1 MNLFRPI
8 LGLGFLAGA
17 AYAAVKLVELFDKEN
32 DIEWTAVMGEMPEE
46 EYTVPAPKMDAESAP
61 EAAQQPAEEPA
72 APAPEAVQQP
82 AGEPAET
89 PAEAPAEAVSGP
101 VCEAPEAPAAPEE
114 AETKEPE
121 RVTVHPRRAR
131 IDPTTIACAEDFQ
144 DWDQFGCRS

>member
-17 AYAAVKLVELFDKEN
+17 AYAAVKLVEMFDKEN

-46 EYTVPAPKMDAESAP
+46 EYTVPAPKMNSADDAP
-61 EAAQQPAEEPA
+61 EAAP
-72 APAPEAVQQP
+72 
-82 AGEPAET
+82 ET
-89 PAEAPAEAVSGP
+89 PAEPEAAPEQSEAPAEETAP
-101 VCEAPEAPAAPEE
+101 ACEEAPAVETAPCAEQ
-114 AETKEPE
+114 ETKEPE

-144 DWDQFGCRS
+144 DWDEFGCRS

>member
-17 AYAAVKLVELFDKEN
+17 AYAAVKLVEMFDKEN

-46 EYTVPAPKMDAESAP
+46 EYTVPAPKMNSADDAP
-61 EAAQQPAEEPA
+61 EAAP
-72 APAPEAVQQP
+72 
-82 AGEPAET
+82 ET
-89 PAEAPAEAVSGP
+89 PAEPEAAPEQSEAPAEEAAP
-101 VCEAPEAPAAPEE
+101 ACEEAPAGETAPCAEQ
-114 AETKEPE
+114 ETKEPE

-144 DWDQFGCRS
+144 DWDEFGCRS

>member
-17 AYAAVKLVELFDKEN
+17 AYAAVKLVEMFDKEN

-46 EYTVPAPKMDAESAP
+46 EYTVPAPKMNSADDAP
-61 EAAQQPAEEPA
+61 EAAP
-72 APAPEAVQQP
+72 
-82 AGEPAET
+82 ET
-89 PAEAPAEAVSGP
+89 PAEPEAAPEQSEAPAEEAAP
-101 VCEAPEAPAAPEE
+101 ACEEAPAVETAPCAEQ
-114 AETKEPE
+114 ETKEPE

-144 DWDQFGCRS
+144 DWDEFGCRS

>member
-17 AYAAVKLVELFDKEN
+17 AFAAVKLVEMFDKEN

-46 EYTVPAPKMDAESAP
+46 EYTVPAPKMNSADDAP
-61 EAAQQPAEEPA
+61 EAAP
-72 APAPEAVQQP
+72 
-82 AGEPAET
+82 ET
-89 PAEAPAEAVSGP
+89 PAEPEAAPEQS
-101 VCEAPEAPAAPEE
+101 EAPACEE
-114 AETKEPE
+114 APAGETAPCAEQETKEPE

-144 DWDQFGCRS
+144 DWDEFGCRS

>member
-17 AYAAVKLVELFDKEN
+17 AYVAVKLVEMFDKEN

-46 EYTVPAPKMDAESAP
+46 EYTVPAPKMNSADDAP
-61 EAAQQPAEEPA
+61 EAAL
-72 APAPEAVQQP
+72 
-82 AGEPAET
+82 ET
-89 PAEAPAEAVSGP
+89 
-101 VCEAPEAPAAPEE
+101 PAAPEAAPEQSE
-114 AETKEPE
+114 APACEEAPAGETAPCAEQETKEPE

-144 DWDQFGCRS
+144 DWDEFGCRS

>member
-17 AYAAVKLVELFDKEN
+17 AYAAVKLVEMFDKEN

-46 EYTVPAPKMDAESAP
+46 EYTVPAPKMNSADDAP
-61 EAAQQPAEEPA
+61 EAAP
-72 APAPEAVQQP
+72 
-82 AGEPAET
+82 ET
-89 PAEAPAEAVSGP
+89 PAEPEAAPEQSEAPAGETAP
-101 VCEAPEAPAAPEE
+101 VCEEAPAGETAPCAEQ
-114 AETKEPE
+114 ETKEPE

-144 DWDQFGCRS
+144 DWDEFGCRS

>member
-17 AYAAVKLVELFDKEN
+17 AYAAVKLVEMFDKEN

-46 EYTVPAPKMDAESAP
+46 EYTVPAPKMNSADDAP
-61 EAAQQPAEEPA
+61 EAAP
-72 APAPEAVQQP
+72 
-82 AGEPAET
+82 ET
-89 PAEAPAEAVSGP
+89 PAEPEAAPEQS
-101 VCEAPEAPAAPEE
+101 EAPAGETAPCAEQ
-114 AETKEPE
+114 ETKEPE

-144 DWDQFGCRS
+144 DWDEFGCRS

>member
-17 AYAAVKLVELFDKEN
+17 AYAAVKLVEMFDKEN

-46 EYTVPAPKMDAESAP
+46 EYTVPAPKMNSADDAP
-61 EAAQQPAEEPA
+61 EAAP
-72 APAPEAVQQP
+72 
-82 AGEPAET
+82 ET
-89 PAEAPAEAVSGP
+89 PAEPEAAPEQSEAPAEEAAP
-101 VCEAPEAPAAPEE
+101 VCEEAPAGETAPCAEQ
-114 AETKEPE
+114 ETKEPE

-144 DWDQFGCRS
+144 DWDEFGCRS

>member
-17 AYAAVKLVELFDKEN
+17 AYAAVKLVEMFDKEN

-46 EYTVPAPKMDAESAP
+46 EYTVPAPKMNSADDAP
-61 EAAQQPAEEPA
+61 EAAP
-72 APAPEAVQQP
+72 
-82 AGEPAET
+82 ET
-89 PAEAPAEAVSGP
+89 PAEPEAAPEQS
-101 VCEAPEAPAAPEE
+101 EAPACEE
-114 AETKEPE
+114 APAGETAPCAEQETKEPE

-144 DWDQFGCRS
+144 DWDEFGCRS

>member
-17 AYAAVKLVELFDKEN
+17 AYAAVKLVEMFDKEN

-46 EYTVPAPKMDAESAP
+46 EYTVPAPKMDSADDAP
-61 EAAQQPAEEPA
+61 EAAP
-72 APAPEAVQQP
+72 
-82 AGEPAET
+82 ET
-89 PAEAPAEAVSGP
+89 PAEPEAAPEQSEAPAEEAAP
-101 VCEAPEAPAAPEE
+101 ACEEAPAVETAPCAEQ
-114 AETKEPE
+114 ETKEPE

-144 DWDQFGCRS
+144 DWDEFGCRS

>member
-17 AYAAVKLVELFDKEN
+17 AYAAVKLVEMFDKEN

-46 EYTVPAPKMDAESAP
+46 EYTVPAPKMNSADDAP
-61 EAAQQPAEEPA
+61 EAAP
-72 APAPEAVQQP
+72 
-82 AGEPAET
+82 ET
-89 PAEAPAEAVSGP
+89 PAEPEAAPEQS
-101 VCEAPEAPAAPEE
+101 EAPACEE
-114 AETKEPE
+114 APAVETAPCAEQETKEPE

-144 DWDQFGCRS
+144 DWDEFGCRS

>member
-17 AYAAVKLVELFDKEN
+17 AYAAVKLVEMFDKEN

-46 EYTVPAPKMDAESAP
+46 EYTVPAPKMNSADDAP
-61 EAAQQPAEEPA
+61 EAAP
-72 APAPEAVQQP
+72 
-82 AGEPAET
+82 ET
-89 PAEAPAEAVSGP
+89 PAEPEAAPEQSEAPAEETAP
-101 VCEAPEAPAAPEE
+101 VCEEAPAVETAPCAEQ
-114 AETKEPE
+114 ETKEPE

-144 DWDQFGCRS
+144 DWDEFGCRS

>member
-17 AYAAVKLVELFDKEN
+17 AYAAVKLVEMFDKEN

-46 EYTVPAPKMDAESAP
+46 EYTVPAPKMDSADDAP
-61 EAAQQPAEEPA
+61 EAAP
-72 APAPEAVQQP
+72 
-82 AGEPAET
+82 ET
-89 PAEAPAEAVSGP
+89 PAEPEAAPEQSEAPAEETAP
-101 VCEAPEAPAAPEE
+101 VCEEAPAVETAPCAEQ
-114 AETKEPE
+114 ETKEPE

-144 DWDQFGCRS
+144 DWDEFGCRS

>member
-17 AYAAVKLVELFDKEN
+17 AYAAVKLVEMFDKEN

-46 EYTVPAPKMDAESAP
+46 EYTVPAPKMDSADDAP
-61 EAAQQPAEEPA
+61 EAAP
-72 APAPEAVQQP
+72 
-82 AGEPAET
+82 ET
-89 PAEAPAEAVSGP
+89 PAEPEAAPEQSEAPAEEAAP
-101 VCEAPEAPAAPEE
+101 VCEEAPAGETAPCAEQ
-114 AETKEPE
+114 ETKEPE

-144 DWDQFGCRS
+144 DWDEFGCRS

>member
-17 AYAAVKLVELFDKEN
+17 AYAAVKLVEMFDKEN

-46 EYTVPAPKMDAESAP
+46 EYTVPAPKMNSADDAP
-61 EAAQQPAEEPA
+61 EAAP
-72 APAPEAVQQP
+72 
-82 AGEPAET
+82 ET
-89 PAEAPAEAVSGP
+89 PAEPEAVPEQS
-101 VCEAPEAPAAPEE
+101 EAPACEE
-114 AETKEPE
+114 APAGETAPCAEQETKEPE

-144 DWDQFGCRS
+144 DWDEFGCRS

>member
-17 AYAAVKLVELFDKEN
+17 AYAAVKLVEMFDKEN

-46 EYTVPAPKMDAESAP
+46 EYTVPAPKMNSADDAP
-61 EAAQQPAEEPA
+61 EAAP
-72 APAPEAVQQP
+72 
-82 AGEPAET
+82 ET
-89 PAEAPAEAVSGP
+89 PAEPEAAPEQSEAPAEETAP
-101 VCEAPEAPAAPEE
+101 VCEEAPAGETAPCAEQ
-114 AETKEPE
+114 ETKEPE

-144 DWDQFGCRS
+144 DWDEFGCRS

>member
-17 AYAAVKLVELFDKEN
+17 AYAAVKLVEMFDKEN

-46 EYTVPAPKMDAESAP
+46 EYTVPAPKMNSADDAP
-61 EAAQQPAEEPA
+61 EAAP
-72 APAPEAVQQP
+72 
-82 AGEPAET
+82 ET
-89 PAEAPAEAVSGP
+89 PAEPEAAPEQSEAPAEETAP
-101 VCEAPEAPAAPEE
+101 ACEEAPAGETAPCAEQ
-114 AETKEPE
+114 ETKEPE

-144 DWDQFGCRS
+144 DWDEFGCRS

>member
-17 AYAAVKLVELFDKEN
+17 AYAAVKLVEMFDKEN

-46 EYTVPAPKMDAESAP
+46 EYTVPAPKMDSADDAP
-61 EAAQQPAEEPA
+61 EAAP
-72 APAPEAVQQP
+72 
-82 AGEPAET
+82 ET
-89 PAEAPAEAVSGP
+89 PAEPEAAPEQSEAPAEETAP
-101 VCEAPEAPAAPEE
+101 VCEEAPAGETAPCAEQ
-114 AETKEPE
+114 ETKEPE

-144 DWDQFGCRS
+144 DWDEFGCRS

>member
-17 AYAAVKLVELFDKEN
+17 AYAAVKLVEMFDKEN

-46 EYTVPAPKMDAESAP
+46 EYTVPAPKMNSADDAP
-61 EAAQQPAEEPA
+61 EAAP
-72 APAPEAVQQP
+72 
-82 AGEPAET
+82 ET
-89 PAEAPAEAVSGP
+89 PAEPEAAPEQSEAPAEETAP
-101 VCEAPEAPAAPEE
+101 VCEEAPAWETAPCAEQ
-114 AETKEPE
+114 ETKEPE

-144 DWDQFGCRS
+144 DWDEFGCRS